1 MTTTDKY
8 KAQFAE
14 STASAF
20 RAVYPDIFSASGER
34 EIFSADF
41 ICEALETPKDPTKGR
56 FALPVFKYGKLLGDP
71 PPAIVTKVSP
81 EINRRLTL
89 GNPPS
94 PVRCTGAGAFLN
106 ATIEG
111 TSLIRDVLFPVLAKG
126 TDYGTSSL
134 GNGQIV
140 LIEYSSPNIAKPFG
154 VGHLRS
160 TVIGNSL
167 RRIFKKL
174 GYDVT
179 GINYPGDWGTQF
191 GKMIV
196 AYRKWGTQETM
207 TGNVVGNLVELYV
220 RFHTE
225 VESDPSLEEEARAAF
240 KALETGDPEAV
251 RLWEQF
257 KRVSHEE
264 FDRIYA
270 ILGVEFDLVY
280 GESFLNDKMDAVI
293 ARLEKDGLTS
303 VSRGALIV
311 ELNEPNLPPAL
322 LKKQDGATL
331 YLTRDLTGAY
341 YRWERYKYDRSIY
354 VVGSGQADHFRQM
367 IKVMALIE
375 DKEGVAEVDR
385 ISSRITHVEF
395 GWVKFGEKTMST
407 RRGNI
412 VLLEDVLDQAV
423 ALAGEKIREKN
434 PELENLE
441 STARQIGVGA
451 VIFSQLA
458 ARRQRDVN
466 FVWEEVL
473 NFDGETGP
481 YLQYT
486 HARLSSLIRNYGKP
500 ISSEF
505 DPSLIDREEEL
516 RVVELL
522 ADFPKILEDS
532 AAQCEPYYLTS
543 YLLGLSAAFNRVYQR
558 KDSSGRSDKIIS
570 DDATLSAARMALVA
584 GVRNVV
590 AEGLHLLGLSAP
602 EEM

>member
-1 MTTTDKY
+1 MTTTDTY

-14 STASAF
+14 STAAAF
-20 RAVYPDIFSASGER
+20 RALYPDVFSASGER
-34 EIFSADF
+34 EIFNADF
-41 ICEALETPKDPTKGR
+41 VRQALETPKDPTKGR
-56 FALPVFKYGKLLGDP
+56 FALPVFKYAKLLGDP
-71 PPAIVTKVSP
+71 PPVIVTKVSA
-81 EINRRLTL
+81 EINRQLTFRK
-89 GNPPS
+89 PAS
-94 PVRCTGAGAFLN
+94 PVRCTGVGAFLN

-111 TSLIRDVLFPVLAKG
+111 TSLIRDVLVPVLEKG
-126 TDYGTSSL
+126 TEYGTSSL
-134 GNGQIV
+134 GNGQVV

-167 RRIFKKL
+167 RRIFRKL

-196 AYRKWGTQETM
+196 AYRKWGTPETM

-225 VESDPSLEEEARAAF
+225 VETDPSLDEDARAAF
-240 KALETGDPEAV
+240 KALETGEPEAV
-251 RLWEQF
+251 KLWEQF
-257 KRVSHEE
+257 KKVSHEE

-341 YRWERYKYDRSIY
+341 YRWERYKYNRSLY

-375 DKEGVAEVDR
+375 EKEGIAETDR

-412 VLLEDVLDQAV
+412 VLLEEVLDQAI
-423 ALAGEKIREKN
+423 AIAGDKIREKN
-434 PELENLE
+434 PDLNNLE

-458 ARRQRDVN
+458 ARRQRDIN

-486 HARLSSLIRNYGKP
+486 NARLSSLIRNYGKP

-522 ADFPKILEDS
+522 ADFPKIIEDA

-543 YLLGLSAAFNRVYQR
+543 YLLGLSAAFNKVYQR
-558 KDSSGRSDKIIS
+558 KDADGRSDKIIS
-570 DDATLSAARMALVA
+570 DDAALSAARMALVS
-584 GVRNVV
+584 GVRTVI
-590 AEGLHLLGLSAP
+590 AEGLRLLGLSAP